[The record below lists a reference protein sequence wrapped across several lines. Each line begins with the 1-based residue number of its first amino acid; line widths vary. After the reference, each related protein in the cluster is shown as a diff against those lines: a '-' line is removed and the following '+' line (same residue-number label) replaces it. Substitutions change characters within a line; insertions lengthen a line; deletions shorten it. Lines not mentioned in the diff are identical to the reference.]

1 MKTARPV
8 LPPASRK
15 TLLEWIDLEN
25 GDTTDTLAPSCSTE
39 VQALHAKILVA
50 SDGRKGRIAEP
61 LQPPPGLWLAPLG

>member
-1 MKTARPV
+1 MARRKRA
-8 LPPASRK
+8 PATIAPRK

-25 GDTTDTLAPSCSTE
+25 GDTTNILAPSCSPQ

-50 SDGRKGRIAEP
+50 GDRQGQSAEP